1 MRIII
6 MRVNSIIIIK
16 EFGHSAFNSRDDQ
29 LVHPRGRRS
38 TTRADVKVSIFS
50 AKKKNE
56 KNEPKNFLEMARIY
70 GPRAFLDG
78 LCSFCPLLA
87 PRCIYFHHNT
97 SRGSFFSY

>member
-38 TTRADVKVSIFS
+38 TTRADEGK
-50 AKKKNE
+50 
-56 KNEPKNFLEMARIY
+56 Y
-70 GPRAFLDG
+70 
-78 LCSFCPLLA
+78 
-87 PRCIYFHHNT
+87 
-97 SRGSFFSY
+97 FFSQKEK

>member
-1 MRIII
+1 VMI
-6 MRVNSIIIIK
+6 NSSIPV
-16 EFGHSAFNSRDDQ
+16 GDAQ
-29 LVHPRGRRS
+29 PLVPM
-38 TTRADVKVSIFS
+38 KVSIFS